1 DGFAGPFR
9 RTLGLAFVALCA
21 LAPPASAELLSDE
34 NHKDFI
40 AIGRLNLADWNWRR
54 TCTATLIGPETVLTA
69 AHCLDPVITG
79 FRDADQLKFVAG
91 WLKGDY
97 AALGT
102 GYGIAPDEGYQIG
115 EAPIGTDIAAVTLS
129 ETLEV
134 APIPL
139 TTLPNTTSEVTKVG
153 YDHRRPHA
161 LEKHTCPILA
171 REGRA
176 LLLACA
182 SHPGNSGAPLLV
194 SDGNQWKIVGVVSA
208 SIPSKNQTIGVL
220 AD

>member
-1 DGFAGPFR
+1 MIR
-9 RTLGLAFVALCA
+9 
-21 LAPPASAELLSDE
+21 ASAPRALPLVVAALIAAASPAPAEVLSDE
-34 NHKDFI
+34 NHKEFI
-40 AIGRLNLADWNWRR
+40 SIGRLNLADWNWRR
-54 TCTATLIGPETVLTA
+54 TCTATLIGPDTVLTA

-102 GYGIAPDEGYQIG
+102 GLGIAPDEGYRMGDVQ
-115 EAPIGTDIAAVTLS
+115 IGTDIATLTLS
-129 ETLEV
+129 EALEV
-134 APIPL
+134 PPIPL
-139 TTLPNTTSEVTKVG
+139 ISLPNTASSVVKIG

-161 LEKHTCPILA
+161 LERHTCPILA

-176 LLLACA
+176 LLLACD
-182 SHPGNSGAPLLV
+182 SHPGNSGAPLLIN
-194 SDGNQWKIVGVVSA
+194 DGNQWKIVGVVSA